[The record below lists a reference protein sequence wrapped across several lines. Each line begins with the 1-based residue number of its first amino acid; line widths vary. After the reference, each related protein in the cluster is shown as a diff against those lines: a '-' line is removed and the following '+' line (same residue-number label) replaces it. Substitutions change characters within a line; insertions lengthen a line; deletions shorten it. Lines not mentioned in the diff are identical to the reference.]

1 MTQDELIF
9 LYNIFLPDIDL
20 EVTDESED
28 EDEDEDLTRLLIKAW
43 SQETI
48 FDSLRNKK
56 FYEED

>member
-1 MTQDELIF
+1 MTQAELKF
-9 LYNIFLPDIDL
+9 LYDLFLPDIDF
-20 EVTDESED
+20 EITDES
-28 EDEDEDLTRLLIKAW
+28 EDEDLTRLLIKAW

>member
-20 EVTDESED
+20 EVTDES